1 MPAFYNQATLTYNN
15 QTTLSN
21 IVTGELVEVLSAA
34 KTAASQS
41 YRAGDTVTYAVSI
54 VNAGSAA
61 YTNLTVTDDLG
72 AYPLGTGTL
81 VPLDYV
87 EGSVRLFVNGIL
99 QPAPTVADTQPLT
112 ITGINVPADGDAVL
126 IYSATANQYAPA
138 AAGSVISNTATI
150 TGAGL
155 SAPIVATDTLPVDVA
170 ATLGIIKA
178 INPVNVVENEPFTYT
193 FTIQNSAATPAE
205 ATDNVTVTDT
215 FDPIVEIQSVTLN
228 GMPLAEG
235 TGYTYN
241 AATGAFATVPGV
253 ITVPAATVM
262 QDPATGAWMV
272 TPGQAVLTVTGT
284 I

>member
-15 QTTLSN
+15 QTALSN
-21 IVTGELVEVLSAA
+21 IVTGEVVEVLSAA

-41 YRAGDTVTYAVSI
+41 YRAGDPVTYAVSI
-54 VNAGSAA
+54 VNAGNTA

-72 AYPLGTGTL
+72 EYPSGAGTL
-81 VPLDYV
+81 TPLDYV
-87 EGSVRLFVNGIL
+87 DGSVRLFVGGVL

-112 ITGINVPADGDAVL
+112 ITGINVPADGNAVL
-126 IYSATANQYAPA
+126 LYTAQANAFAPL
-138 AAGSVISNTATI
+138 AGGSTLTNTATI

-155 SAPIVATDTLPVDVA
+155 STPIVATETLPVDDDAV
-170 ATLGIIKA
+170 LSIIKA
-178 INPVNVVENEPFTYT
+178 LNPINVVENEPLTYT
-193 FTIQNSAATPAE
+193 FTIQNTSTTPAMV
-205 ATDNVTVTDT
+205 TDNVTVTDT
-215 FDPIVEIQSVTLN
+215 FDPILEIQSVTLN
-228 GMPLAEG
+228 GVPLAEG

-272 TPGQAVLTVTGT
+272 TPGNAVLTVTGV

>member
-155 SAPIVATDTLPVDVA
+155 SAPIEATDTLPVDVA
-170 ATLGIIKA
+170 AALGIIKA

-228 GMPLAEG
+228 GVPLAEG

>member
-15 QTTLSN
+15 QTALSN

-34 KTAASQS
+34 KTAASTF
-41 YRAGDTVTYAVSI
+41 YRAGDQVTYAVSI
-54 VNAGSAA
+54 VNAGSTA
-61 YTNLTVTDDLG
+61 YTGLTVTDDLG
-72 AYPLGTGTL
+72 AYPFGAGTL

-87 EGSVRLFVNGIL
+87 EGSVRLFVNGVL
-99 QPAPTVADTQPLT
+99 QPAPTVAATQPLT

-126 IYSATANQYAPA
+126 IYTAQANQFAPQ
-138 AAGSVISNTATI
+138 GTGGVVTNTATV

-155 SAPIVATDTLPVDVA
+155 SAPVVVTDTLPVDVA

-193 FTIQNSAATPAE
+193 FTIQNNATTPAG

-215 FDPIVEIQSVTLN
+215 FDPILEIQSVTLN
-228 GMPLAEG
+228 GVPLAEG

-253 ITVPAATVM
+253 ITVPGATVV
-262 QDPATGAWMV
+262 QDATTGAWLV
-272 TPGQAVLTVTGT
+272 TPGSAVLTVTG
-284 I
+284 II